1 MNIEHDLSI
10 LYETAA
16 YDTALDVIHMS
27 SVVPDQT
34 FNEAVAIL
42 EAKIF
47 KNKKELK
54 EKLDKLEKS
63 PKPIESLGS
72 YCIYIIKS
80 LLPVAGGFAG
90 IHGIEALATAG
101 KISATAAGPAMVA
114 VSAISIIVF
123 MVIDCCTRI
132 NRMPGS
138 ISDKKIQYK
147 KILNAINESIKAWK
161 RKDGD
166 NAKKMLSKLE
176 EAKDKVQAKLDALNA
191 LAKNHN
197 LSYQNTFDESEF
209 DALLSFDDI
218 RLD

>member
-16 YDTALDVIHMS
+16 YDTALDVIRIS
-27 SVVPDQT
+27 PIVPDQT
-34 FNEAVAIL
+34 FNETVAIL
-42 EAKIF
+42 EAKVF

-63 PKPIESLGS
+63 PKPIESLGA

-80 LLPVAGGFAG
+80 ISPSVGGLAG
-90 IHGIEALATAG
+90 IHGIEALAFAG
-101 KISATAAGPAMVA
+101 KISAAAAGPAMLAVA
-114 VSAISIIVF
+114 AITVIVTIV
-123 MVIDCCTRI
+123 MDCCTRI
-132 NRMPGS
+132 NRVPGS
-138 ISDKKIQYK
+138 ISDKQIQYK

-176 EAKDKVQAKLDALNA
+176 EAKDKVQAKLDALDA
-191 LAKNHN
+191 LAKKHD
-197 LSYQNTFDESEF
+197 LKYQNTYSESEF

>member
-16 YDTALDVIHMS
+16 YDTALDVIRIS

-42 EAKIF
+42 EAKVF

-54 EKLDKLEKS
+54 KKLDKLEKS
-63 PKPIESLGS
+63 PKPIETLGS

-101 KISATAAGPAMVA
+101 KISATAAGSAMVA

-191 LAKNHN
+191 LAKKHN

>member
-16 YDTALDVIHMS
+16 YDTALDVIRIS

-34 FNEAVAIL
+34 FNETVAIL

-63 PKPIESLGS
+63 PNPVENLGA
-72 YCIYIIKS
+72 YCVYLAKAS
-80 LLPVAGGFAG
+80 LPVAGGLAG
-90 IHGIEALATAG
+90 IHGIGALAAAG
-101 KISATAAGPAMVA
+101 KISTAVAGPAMLA
-114 VSAISIIVF
+114 ISGISIIIYI
-123 MVIDCCTRI
+123 VIDCCTRI
-132 NRMPGS
+132 NRLPGS
-138 ISDKKIQYK
+138 ISDKKVQYK
-147 KILNAINESIKAWK
+147 KILNAIDESIKAWK

-176 EAKDKVQAKLDALNA
+176 EAKDKIQEKLDALNT
-191 LAKNHN
+191 LAKGKS
-197 LSYQNTFDESEF
+197 LDYQNTFDESEF

-218 RLD
+218 KLD